1 MSPCAPVIHI
11 AELELSPESGDLR
24 RLPDTEQPGSTGPGE
39 GMNIMRYD
47 GAELTLSGRAA
58 TNPSI
63 SAGNAER
70 VTFRAVS
77 TERRYDEAAG
87 EWVDGDE
94 FGIAVVCWR
103 ALGTSVLSLLRKGDP
118 VVVTGKLSTR
128 RYEKDGVTDYFTE
141 CKADHV
147 AIDVGRAA
155 GRIRRQE
162 LSSSSSP
169 STDSASP
176 AQPAA
181 VAASDSDDPFQQG
194 AEHPQRE
201 LAEVV

>member
-1 MSPCAPVIHI
+1 
-11 AELELSPESGDLR
+11 
-24 RLPDTEQPGSTGPGE
+24 
-39 GMNIMRYD
+39 MRND

-63 SAGNAER
+63 STSNAER

-87 EWVDGDE
+87 DWVDGDE
-94 FGIAVVCWR
+94 FGVAVVCWR
-103 ALGTSVLSLLRKGDP
+103 QLGTSVLQLVRKGDP

-128 RYEKDGVTDYFTE
+128 RYEKDGARDYFTE

-147 AIDVGRAA
+147 AIDVGRAS

-162 LSSSSSP
+162 LS
-169 STDSASP
+169 
-176 AQPAA
+176 
-181 VAASDSDDPFQQG
+181 AASDAAGKPEPGSAETPGAGSGDPFQDG
-194 AEHPQRE
+194 ADSTDRE
-201 LAEVV
+201 LVDAV

>member
-1 MSPCAPVIHI
+1 
-11 AELELSPESGDLR
+11 
-24 RLPDTEQPGSTGPGE
+24 
-39 GMNIMRYD
+39 MNTMRHD

-77 TERRYDEAAG
+77 TERRYDEAAA

-94 FGIAVVCWR
+94 FGISVVCWR
-103 ALGTSVLSLLRKGDP
+103 QLGNSVLSLVRRGDP
-118 VVVTGKLSTR
+118 VVVTGKLTTR
-128 RYEKDGVTDYFTE
+128 RYDKDGVTDYFTE

-162 LSSSSSP
+162 LPGSSTP
-169 STDSASP
+169 HPDTATST
-176 AQPAA
+176 QPAEAAGAGAGDPVEQAAEPGHGELVEA
-181 VAASDSDDPFQQG
+181 V
-194 AEHPQRE
+194 
-201 LAEVV
+201 

>member
-1 MSPCAPVIHI
+1 
-11 AELELSPESGDLR
+11 
-24 RLPDTEQPGSTGPGE
+24 
-39 GMNIMRYD
+39 MRHD

-87 EWVDGDE
+87 EWIDGDE

-103 ALGTSVLSLLRKGDP
+103 GLGTSVLGLVRKGDP

-128 RYEKDGVTDYFTE
+128 RYEKEGVTDYFTE

-162 LSSSSSP
+162 LSSGASSSGGP
-169 STDSASP
+169 SSGASATSGSGSEAPEAGSP
-176 AQPAA
+176 ATGDAG
-181 VAASDSDDPFQQG
+181 SGDPFQQG
-194 AEHPQRE
+194 AEQTQRE
-201 LAEVV
+201 LAAVV

>member
-1 MSPCAPVIHI
+1 
-11 AELELSPESGDLR
+11 
-24 RLPDTEQPGSTGPGE
+24 
-39 GMNIMRYD
+39 MRND

-63 SAGNAER
+63 SAGNSER

-77 TERRYDEAAG
+77 TERRYDEAASD
-87 EWVDGDE
+87 WVDGDE

-103 ALGTSVLSLLRKGDP
+103 QLGTSVLSLVRKGDP
-118 VVVTGKLSTR
+118 VVVTGKLTTR

-147 AIDVGRAA
+147 AIDVGRAS

-162 LSSSSSP
+162 LS
-169 STDSASP
+169 TAVP
-176 AQPAA
+176 AAPEVAGGQQPTQPAA
-181 VAASDSDDPFQQG
+181 GADDGGTDPFQQG
-194 AEHPQRE
+194 AEQTQRE

>member
-1 MSPCAPVIHI
+1 
-11 AELELSPESGDLR
+11 
-24 RLPDTEQPGSTGPGE
+24 
-39 GMNIMRYD
+39 MRYD

-63 SAGNAER
+63 SAASPER

-77 TERRYDEAAG
+77 TERRYDEAAA
-87 EWVDGDE
+87 EWIDGDE
-94 FGIAVVCWR
+94 FGIAVVCWQK
-103 ALGTSVLSLLRKGDP
+103 LGTSVLGLVRKGDP
-118 VVVTGKLSTR
+118 VVITGKLSTR

-141 CKADHV
+141 CKAEHV

-162 LSSSSSP
+162 LSNSSP
-169 STDSASP
+169 TAPEAASATAEP
-176 AQPAA
+176 APAA
-181 VAASDSDDPFQQG
+181 PADSGDPFQQG
-194 AEHPQRE
+194 AEQTQRQ

>member
-1 MSPCAPVIHI
+1 
-11 AELELSPESGDLR
+11 
-24 RLPDTEQPGSTGPGE
+24 
-39 GMNIMRYD
+39 MRYD

-103 ALGTSVLSLLRKGDP
+103 TLGTSVLSLVRKGDP

-128 RYEKDGVTDYFTE
+128 RYEKDGGTDYFTE

-162 LSSSSSP
+162 LSTAPSSTP
-169 STDSASP
+169 DGAGSAS
-176 AQPAA
+176 AGQPADH
-181 VAASDSDDPFQQG
+181 AAADSGDPFQQG
-194 AEHPQRE
+194 AEQTPRE

>member
-1 MSPCAPVIHI
+1 
-11 AELELSPESGDLR
+11 
-24 RLPDTEQPGSTGPGE
+24 
-39 GMNIMRYD
+39 MRND

-63 SAGNAER
+63 SGGNSER

-103 ALGTSVLSLLRKGDP
+103 QLGTSVLSLLRKGDP

-162 LSSSSSP
+162 LSTAASVNP
-169 STDSASP
+169 ETPSP
-176 AQPAA
+176 APAIDGRVGAAA
-181 VAASDSDDPFQQG
+181 VDQGDPFQQG
-194 AEHPQRE
+194 VEQTERE

>member
-1 MSPCAPVIHI
+1 
-11 AELELSPESGDLR
+11 
-24 RLPDTEQPGSTGPGE
+24 
-39 GMNIMRYD
+39 MRND

-63 SAGNAER
+63 SGGNSER

-77 TERRYDEAAG
+77 TERRYDEAAA

-103 ALGTSVLSLLRKGDP
+103 QLGTSVLSLVRKGDP
-118 VVVTGKLSTR
+118 VVVTGKLTTR

-162 LSSSSSP
+162 LSTGAAAA
-169 STDSASP
+169 TDGAGP
-176 AQPAA
+176 APEPGRPEATGA
-181 VAASDSDDPFQQG
+181 DPGDPFQQG
-194 AEHPQRE
+194 AAQTQRE

>member
-1 MSPCAPVIHI
+1 
-11 AELELSPESGDLR
+11 
-24 RLPDTEQPGSTGPGE
+24 
-39 GMNIMRYD
+39 MRND

-63 SAGNAER
+63 SGGNSER

-103 ALGTSVLSLLRKGDP
+103 QLGTSVLSLLRKGDP

-162 LSSSSSP
+162 LSTAASVTLEAPSP
-169 STDSASP
+169 SLATDGPAAPTAADSA
-176 AQPAA
+176 
-181 VAASDSDDPFQQG
+181 DPFQQG
-194 AEHPQRE
+194 AEQTQRE

>member
-1 MSPCAPVIHI
+1 
-11 AELELSPESGDLR
+11 
-24 RLPDTEQPGSTGPGE
+24 
-39 GMNIMRYD
+39 MRHD

-63 SAGNAER
+63 SGGNAER

-103 ALGTSVLSLLRKGDP
+103 ALGTSVLSLVRKGDP

-128 RYEKDGVTDYFTE
+128 RYEKEGATDYFTE

-147 AIDVGRAA
+147 AIDIGRAA

-162 LSSSSSP
+162 LSGAASSSA
-169 STDSASP
+169 DSAAP
-176 AQPAA
+176 AQRARRPTDAA
-181 VAASDSDDPFQQG
+181 AADATAADVGDPFQQG
-194 AEHPQRE
+194 AEQTQRE
-201 LAEVV
+201 LADVV

>member
-1 MSPCAPVIHI
+1 
-11 AELELSPESGDLR
+11 
-24 RLPDTEQPGSTGPGE
+24 
-39 GMNIMRYD
+39 MRFD

-77 TERRYDEAAG
+77 TERRYDETAG

-103 ALGTSVLSLLRKGDP
+103 QLGTSVLGLLRKGDP

-128 RYEKDGVTDYFTE
+128 RYEKEGVTDYFTE
-141 CKADHV
+141 CKAEHV
-147 AIDVGRAA
+147 AIDVGRAS
-155 GRIRRQE
+155 GRIRRTE
-162 LSSSSSP
+162 LSAGASP
-169 STDSASP
+169 AAESASP
-176 AQPAA
+176 TPEPAHPGTA
-181 VAASDSDDPFQQG
+181 DAGSGDPFQQG
-194 AEHPQRE
+194 TELTHRE

>member
-1 MSPCAPVIHI
+1 VRPCQ
-11 AELELSPESGDLR
+11 G
-24 RLPDTEQPGSTGPGE
+24 LPDTEKPGPTGLGE
-39 GMNIMRYD
+39 GMNTMRHD

-63 SAGNAER
+63 SGGNSER

-77 TERRYDEAAG
+77 TERRYDETAG

-103 ALGTSVLSLLRKGDP
+103 QLGTSVLGLLRKGDP

-147 AIDVGRAA
+147 AIDVARAA

-162 LSSSSSP
+162 L
-169 STDSASP
+169 TNGAAP
-176 AQPAA
+176 AQDTAAATPETGQPA
-181 VAASDSDDPFQQG
+181 VADAGAGDPFQQG
-194 AEHPQRE
+194 SEEAHRE
-201 LAEVV
+201 LAEVG

>member
-1 MSPCAPVIHI
+1 
-11 AELELSPESGDLR
+11 
-24 RLPDTEQPGSTGPGE
+24 
-39 GMNIMRYD
+39 MRYD

-77 TERRYDEAAG
+77 TERRFDEAAA

-103 ALGTSVLSLLRKGDP
+103 QLGTSVLGLLRKGDP
-118 VVVTGKLSTR
+118 VVITGRLSTR

-141 CKADHV
+141 CKAEHV

-162 LSSSSSP
+162 LSNNSSTTP
-169 STDSASP
+169 EGASATAEAPP
-176 AQPAA
+176 ATAA
-181 VAASDSDDPFQQG
+181 GPGDPFQEG
-194 AEHPQRE
+194 AEQTERE

>member
-1 MSPCAPVIHI
+1 
-11 AELELSPESGDLR
+11 
-24 RLPDTEQPGSTGPGE
+24 
-39 GMNIMRYD
+39 MRND
-47 GAELTLSGRAA
+47 GAELNLSGRAA

-63 SAGNAER
+63 SGGNAER

-103 ALGTSVLSLLRKGDP
+103 QLGTSVLSLVRKGDP
-118 VVVTGKLSTR
+118 VVITGKLTTR
-128 RYEKDGVTDYFTE
+128 RYEKDGVMDYFTE

-162 LSSSSSP
+162 LGTGGASSSGLP
-169 STDSASP
+169 STGVPPTAEGTTRAAEPGHP
-176 AQPAA
+176 ATTE
-181 VAASDSDDPFQQG
+181 AASGDPFQQG
-194 AEHPQRE
+194 TEQTERE
-201 LAEVV
+201 LAAVV